1 MIKIEEV
8 YVRKSED
15 VTITYR
21 LEKEIKEKANLVL
34 EIARKGKKVVFL
46 DIIKIKEMLLKEL
59 RRWKSTTF
67 FIFLYNKMLFTNLSL
82 WYIITKTKEGVLW
95 QY

>member
-1 MIKIEEV
+1 MIKIEEI

-21 LEKEIKEKANLVL
+21 LGKEIKEKANLVL

-59 RRWKSTTF
+59 RR
-67 FIFLYNKMLFTNLSL
+67 
-82 WYIITKTKEGVLW
+82 
-95 QY
+95 